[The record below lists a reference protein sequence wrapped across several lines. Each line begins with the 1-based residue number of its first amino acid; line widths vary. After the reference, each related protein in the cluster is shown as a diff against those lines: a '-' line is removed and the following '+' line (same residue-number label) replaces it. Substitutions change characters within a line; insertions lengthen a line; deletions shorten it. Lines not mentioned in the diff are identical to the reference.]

1 MENKG
6 FITANTI
13 LDSMGDEQK
22 TKDIYLNESSPDST
36 YWIYKEAIDENTRKN
51 KILEILAQE
60 ENKEKIFSKI
70 IINDETIDI
79 IFRNTNENIH
89 SKLALELTEYM
100 NNEWF
105 KDIFICFKE
114 MWKVISDD
122 TKSDIADTI
131 MEKYFGKQFVLLMF
145 DDRMI
150 SENKDYINKLIKL
163 WMDSEQKSITEIM
176 LFRLNTEPTKVI
188 WKSFEKEMQLSII
201 YDILHN
207 CIRYSEYGLFWKIWD
222 VSNTEIQKETI
233 FNLTKILMKE
243 IMISEGEFHTLELC
257 EIICGMWTSADKNV
271 MDSELSNLIE
281 LVSSNNEA
289 FYHILL
295 RCFSDLDEKQY
306 NIIMEKVKNNPEKL
320 DIFIYFVSKTNYG
333 QKILIKEK
341 QSDNYYEKEF
351 IKAVIYY
358 LLAMQIE
365 SLEDGLEKFSQGD
378 GKEWCNSII
387 ETMPKYHPARICYDN
402 ISLEDRDFDKMKSVA
417 LVKIAMYQM
426 IREHD
431 SLKIINSEADVD
443 SLVEYISN
451 GYNENN
457 VFKEVRKYKEKL
469 ENNKEK
475 LEFYLK
481 IFEEYCNE
489 DDYKKI
495 RELFNDKEDNINTDT
510 INSEKQDSVDFT
522 LAIKQ
527 YYENGKQGKHIKL
540 DNGSIV
546 LDENIFTTIEDEEL
560 GKITITGDGYII
572 GKKVKIGKCQ
582 YNYKIPV
589 LFSGDGGFQIYDFN
603 EVDSA
608 SETFDGNLDKY
619 LTNIK
624 KILISKKKI
633 VKHIIRY
640 VLDFYEENK
649 LDKCTNINIST
660 SVQIDKNDTVLLDV
674 SFSFEEYDDDK
685 FIDSWDGYIDVIFDC
700 KTDKIEEGDH
710 GWY

>member
-1 MENKG
+1 MDKG

-22 TKDIYLNESSPDST
+22 TKEIYLNESSPDST
-36 YWIYKEAIDENTRKN
+36 YWIYKDAKDENTRKS

-79 IFRNTNENIH
+79 IFSNTNENIH

-131 MEKYFGKQFVLLMF
+131 MKKYFGKQFVLLMF

-150 SENKDYINKLIKL
+150 SENKDYINKLIKY

-176 LFRLNTEPTKVI
+176 LFRLNTELTKVI
-188 WKSFEKEMQLSII
+188 WKSFDKEMQLSII

-207 CIRYSEYGLFWKIWD
+207 CIRYSEYGLFWEIWD
-222 VSNTEIQKETI
+222 VSNAEIQKETI
-233 FNLTKILMKE
+233 CNLTKILMKE
-243 IMISEGEFHTLELC
+243 IMISEGEFRTRELC
-257 EIICGMWTSADKNV
+257 EIICGMWKSADKNV

-320 DIFIYFVSKTNYG
+320 DIFIYFVSETNYG
-333 QKILIKEK
+333 QTILIKEK

-387 ETMPKYHPARICYDN
+387 ETMPKYHPARICYNN

-426 IREHD
+426 IREHE
-431 SLKIINSEADVD
+431 SLKNINSEADVD

-451 GYNENN
+451 GYNESNVSSQIKLYKNILEKNKDKLELYLRIFEKYCDNDEYKKIVNCLNN
-457 VFKEVRKYKEKL
+457 ESNETNVEK
-469 ENNKEK
+469 ENNKDVKTLYKLCCLNDRNVNSTRGRLFEEMYDGDFFTGECEIELKFFNKVIRVTLNVQSEDGSPTQYQKDTLDSFMNNFETIQVKVVEK
-475 LEFYLK
+475 IVEYYNEHQKFSYGPDDKEELNKIWPEINSVNEMLEHLEFSMIIIRDEHLYNDGTVFLG
-481 IFEEYCNE
+481 FFYDYG
-489 DDYKKI
+489 DDT
-495 RELFNDKEDNINTDT
+495 EGD
-510 INSEKQDSVDFT
+510 
-522 LAIKQ
+522 
-527 YYENGKQGKHIKL
+527 G
-540 DNGSIV
+540 
-546 LDENIFTTIEDEEL
+546 IEI
-560 GKITITGDGYII
+560 KITEGEIKDIGYISMA
-572 GKKVKIGKCQ
+572 
-582 YNYKIPV
+582 
-589 LFSGDGGFQIYDFN
+589 F
-603 EVDSA
+603 
-608 SETFDGNLDKY
+608 
-619 LTNIK
+619 
-624 KILISKKKI
+624 
-633 VKHIIRY
+633 
-640 VLDFYEENK
+640 
-649 LDKCTNINIST
+649 
-660 SVQIDKNDTVLLDV
+660 
-674 SFSFEEYDDDK
+674 
-685 FIDSWDGYIDVIFDC
+685 
-700 KTDKIEEGDH
+700 
-710 GWY
+710 